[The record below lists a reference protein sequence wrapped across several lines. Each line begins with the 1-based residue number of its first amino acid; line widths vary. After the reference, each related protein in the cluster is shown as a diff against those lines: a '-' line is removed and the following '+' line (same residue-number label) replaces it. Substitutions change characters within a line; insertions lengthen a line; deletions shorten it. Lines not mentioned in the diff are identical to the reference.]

1 MQTFLGLHFY
11 SKLLSIIIESL
22 ENLII
27 FEVEIKDL
35 QKMKLDEAKEK
46 YIQTWGTF
54 ATNWGIN
61 RTMAQVHALLLSS
74 SNALSTN
81 EIMEHL
87 QISRGNANMN
97 LRALMDWGIV
107 KKEIIKGERKEFFW
121 AEKDVWFLFKQIT
134 KERRKREIEPVIAF
148 LENLKEIEDQDSDEA
163 KEFIKLMDDFSTVT
177 SKINNIMDL
186 AVKSDDHWLVGKIT
200 NLLK

>member
-1 MQTFLGLHFY
+1 MQ
-11 SKLLSIIIESL
+11 LS
-22 ENLII
+22 
-27 FEVEIKDL
+27 
-35 QKMKLDEAKEK
+35 EAKEK

-54 ATNWGIN
+54 ATSWGIN
-61 RTMAQVHALLLSS
+61 RTMAQVHALLLA
-74 SNALSTN
+74 NGKPLSTD
-81 EIMEHL
+81 EVMELL

-107 KKEIIKGERKEFFW
+107 KKEFIKGDRKEYFV

-134 KERRKREIEPVIAF
+134 KERRKREIEPVVSF
-148 LENLKEIEDQDSDEA
+148 LEELKNIDDNDSDEA
-163 KEFIKLMDDFSTVT
+163 KEFIKLMDDFSNVT

-186 AVKSDDHWLVGKIT
+186 AIKSDDHWLVGKIT

>member
-1 MQTFLGLHFY
+1 MQ
-11 SKLLSIIIESL
+11 LS
-22 ENLII
+22 
-27 FEVEIKDL
+27 
-35 QKMKLDEAKEK
+35 EAKEK

-61 RTMAQVHALLLSS
+61 RTMAQVHALLL
-74 SNALSTN
+74 ATGKPLSTD
-81 EIMEHL
+81 EVMEGL

-107 KKEIIKGERKEFFW
+107 RKEFVKGDRKEYFV

-134 KERRKREIEPVIAF
+134 KERRKREIEPVISF
-148 LENLKEIEDQDSDEA
+148 LEELKNIEDKDSEEA
-163 KEFIKLMDDFSTVT
+163 KEFIKLMEDFSSVT
-177 SKINNIMDL
+177 GKINNIMDL
-186 AVKSDDHWLVGKIT
+186 AIKSDDHWLVGKIT